1 MALLSSKRRDLDA
14 WAVTLGVN
22 NDDDAIAELR
32 RLFARVDDAAEELR
46 AVYVV
51 VNGGPND
58 AAAGHLTG
66 AFARSVQAASALL
79 EVLQAFQRHERGR

>member
-32 RLFARVDDAAEELR
+32 RLFSL
-46 AVYVV
+46 
-51 VNGGPND
+51 
-58 AAAGHLTG
+58 
-66 AFARSVQAASALL
+66 F
-79 EVLQAFQRHERGR
+79 